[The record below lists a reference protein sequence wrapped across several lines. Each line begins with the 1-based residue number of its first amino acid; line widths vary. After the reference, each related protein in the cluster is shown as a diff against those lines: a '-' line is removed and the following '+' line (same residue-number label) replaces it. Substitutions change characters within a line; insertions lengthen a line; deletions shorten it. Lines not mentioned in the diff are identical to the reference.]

1 VGAVVFGVG
10 DYFSFGARW
19 RRSLRGNDEGHW
31 VGERTPTHGGV
42 RRIPVAA
49 PALRDPRRS
58 KERPSD
64 GPADRRDDMHKAI
77 LAIADDRMF
86 FPLKPRF
93 ARNIITG
100 LCRTKAMRED

>member
-1 VGAVVFGVG
+1 MEA
-10 DYFSFGARW
+10 Y
-19 RRSLRGNDEGHW
+19 
-31 VGERTPTHGGV
+31 
-42 RRIPVAA
+42 
-49 PALRDPRRS
+49 PRRS

-64 GPADRRDDMHKAI
+64 DPADRRDESLLTVVPDNPRQAFDMHKVI